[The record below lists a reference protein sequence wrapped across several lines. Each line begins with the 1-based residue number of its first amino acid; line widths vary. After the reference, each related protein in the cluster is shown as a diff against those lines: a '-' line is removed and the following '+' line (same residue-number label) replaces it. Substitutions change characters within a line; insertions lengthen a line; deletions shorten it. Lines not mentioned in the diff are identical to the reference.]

1 MALRT
6 EADVVR
12 TLKSGS
18 YPLSAIYAA
27 CENAGDEVI
36 GRQGGHQKLVDYQE
50 RWQRRVRGA
59 LQTLRRAGMADA
71 VGHGVW
77 AIHGTEEEP
86 TGAVLVLLPHDP
98 GRMELVLGEAHEI
111 LAHLEEPATLVIA
124 DPPYALGVG
133 RGDDEDTGA
142 RVYQRNDNKVVSGY
156 VDWDPE
162 EYRER
167 TTQWV
172 QAAAQALRPG
182 GYLAAISGPSRTGW
196 IQVAGEDAGLTYV
209 NRVVVKRPFAL
220 KTTRR
225 FAHAHNEVT
234 IFCRGPLTSSKREFV
249 IPADLPKARNGADY
263 PLDFWDDVPKEERHG
278 LLRYNNALP
287 SVLVRRLV
295 RSLSAVGDLVCDP
308 FLGSGTSL
316 LVCLQEGRRFVG
328 GDVNA
333 LALRFSMARSLDEW
347 LCPEGQGTLALGGA

>member
-27 CENAGDEVI
+27 CAEAEPELIARD
-36 GRQGGHQKLVDYQE
+36 GGHEKLVDYQE

-77 AIHGTEEEP
+77 AIHGSSQQP
-86 TGAVLVLLPHDP
+86 TSALLVLLPHDP
-98 GRMELVLGEAHEI
+98 GRMELVLGEAHQI
-111 LAHLEEPATLVIA
+111 LDRLDEPATLVIA

-133 RGDDEDTGA
+133 RGYSEDTGE
-142 RVYQRNDNKVVSGY
+142 RVYQRCDDQMVPGY
-156 VDWDPE
+156 VDWDPA

-167 TTQWV
+167 TSQWV
-172 QAAAQALRPG
+172 LAAARALRPG

-209 NRVVVKRPFAL
+209 NRIVVKRPFAL
-220 KTTRR
+220 RTTRR
-225 FAHAHNEVT
+225 FAHSHHEVT
-234 IFCRGPLTSSKREFV
+234 VFCRGPLTSSKRAFT
-249 IPADLPKARNGADY
+249 IPDDLPKARNGADY
-263 PLDFWDDVPKEERHG
+263 PLDFWDDVPKEERQG
-278 LLRYNNALP
+278 LRRYNNALP
-287 SVLVRRLV
+287 SLLIRRLV
-295 RSLSAVGDLVCDP
+295 QSLSAVGDLVCDP

-328 GDVNA
+328 GDVNPE
-333 LALRFSMARSLDEW
+333 ALRFSMARSLDEW
-347 LCPEGQGTLALGGA
+347 LCPAGQGALAL